1 MPTKKTTKKAAPSK
15 VHGER
20 SRTIAR
26 ANNTKSNG
34 AKAFKLTYAT
44 MFNPPELMHT
54 RYEQA
59 LAQVKANMGK
69 DVGMLINGQERF
81 VAEKFDDRSP
91 INTDWLL
98 GTFQKGGRQ
107 DAEDAL
113 AAAQAAWPRWAGM
126 KWQDRV
132 RLLRRAAANI
142 EKRVY
147 ELGVVMS
154 LEVGKNRMEGL
165 GDAQE
170 TADLISYACDSMEM
184 NGGFIKPMGKDP
196 LAG

>member
-1 MPTKKTTKKAAPSK
+1 MESLAVYRQCLTLSLHFFASGGNPMPTKKATKKAAPRK
-15 VHGER
+15 A
-20 SRTIAR
+20 AR
-26 ANNTKSNG
+26 ANNKNSKSNG
-34 AKAFKLTYAT
+34 KFKLTYST

-69 DVGMLINGQERF
+69 DVGMLINGQKRF

-98 GTFQKGGRQ
+98 GTFQKGSKP

-113 AAAQAAWPRWAGM
+113 AAAQAAFPIWSGM

-132 RLLRRAAANI
+132 RLLRKAAANI

-147 ELGVVMS
+147 EIGVGMS
-154 LEVGKNRMEGL
+154 L
-165 GDAQE
+165 A
-170 TADLISYACDSMEM
+170 
-184 NGGFIKPMGKDP
+184 
-196 LAG
+196 